1 MNFMGSNKQLLLV
14 HASMEDVSLS
24 ESVNVMLT
32 PQFYTLKKEALP
44 VKYLY
49 QAKRIAPSLFDGLL
63 EVEGSYEYF
72 VFKEDES
79 WVFIAYDV
87 EKISAFLLS
96 KGIKLEQV
104 SKLFF
109 AQQSPS
115 SFIDPVFLGTKEA
128 LVTLDDTVVVVPQA
142 ALREETKSFL
152 FNDRFAPKTGVTLQG
167 AYGSLLSMKQAIAVA
182 AVFTL
187 FAGMFFVEGWRYGH
201 DSKAGEEE
209 MQRLLEAYPSLQS
222 KMQRENIAT
231 KYKTIDVAERKKREV
246 VKSLAG
252 MIFKGITF
260 TSFKL
265 NEKGFKAQFSC
276 SDAKVA
282 KRLKELAKKEKF
294 RTVKGAG
301 SHDVQIEGTL

>member
-1 MNFMGSNKQLLLV
+1 MGSNKKLLLV
-14 HASMEDVSLS
+14 HASMDDVSLS
-24 ESVNVMLT
+24 ENVNVMLT

-63 EVEGSYEYF
+63 EVGGSYEYF
-72 VFKEDES
+72 VFKEEES
-79 WVFIAYDV
+79 WVFIAYDA
-87 EKISAFLLS
+87 EKISSFLLS

-115 SFIDPVFLGTKEA
+115 SFIDPVFLGEKEA

-167 AYGSLLSMKQAIAVA
+167 GHGSLLSMKQAIAVA
-182 AVFTL
+182 AVLTL
-187 FAGMFFVEGWRYGH
+187 FAGMFFVEGWRYGN
-201 DSKAGEEE
+201 DSKAADVE

-246 VKSLAG
+246 VKTLAG
-252 MIFKGITF
+252 MIFKGVTF
-260 TSFKL
+260 TSFSL
-265 NEKGFKAQFSC
+265 NEKAFKVQFSC

-282 KRLKELAKKEKF
+282 KRLKELAKKEEF
-294 RTVKGAG
+294 RISKGTG
-301 SHDVQIEGTL
+301 SNDVQIEGAL

>member
-1 MNFMGSNKQLLLV
+1 MGSNKELLLV
-14 HASMEDVSLS
+14 HRSMEDVSLS

-32 PQFYTLKKEALP
+32 PQFYTFKKEALP

-63 EVEGSYEYF
+63 EEGSSYEYF
-72 VFKEDES
+72 VFQEEES
-79 WVFIAYDV
+79 WAFIAYDV
-87 EKISAFLLS
+87 DMISSFLRS

-142 ALREETKSFL
+142 ALREEIKSFL

-167 AYGSLLSMKQAIAVA
+167 AHGSLLSMKQAIAVA

-187 FAGMFFVEGWRYGH
+187 FAGMFFVEGWRYGN
-201 DSKAGEEE
+201 DSKAADVE
-209 MQRLLEAYPSLQS
+209 MQRLLEAYPALQS
-222 KMQRENIAT
+222 KIQRENIAT
-231 KYKTIDVAERKKREV
+231 KYRTIDIAERKKREV

-252 MIFKGITF
+252 MIFKGVTF
-260 TSFKL
+260 TSFSL
-265 NEKGFKAQFSC
+265 NEKAFKAQFSC

-282 KRLKELAKKEKF
+282 KRLNELAKKEKF
-294 RTVKGAG
+294 RTSKGAG
-301 SHDVQIEGTL
+301 SNDVQIEGTL

>member
-1 MNFMGSNKQLLLV
+1 MGSNKELLLV
-14 HASMEDVSLS
+14 HASMDDVSLS
-24 ESVNVMLT
+24 ESVNVMIT

-63 EVEGSYEYF
+63 EAGGTYEYF
-72 VFKEDES
+72 VFKEEEN
-79 WVFIAYDV
+79 WVFIAYD
-87 EKISAFLLS
+87 EDKITSFLVS

-128 LVTLDDTVVVVPQA
+128 LVTLDDIVVVVPQA

-152 FNDRFAPKTGVTLQG
+152 FDDRLAPKTGVTLQG
-167 AYGSLLSMKQAIAVA
+167 AHGSLLSMKQAIAVA

-187 FAGMFFVEGWRYGH
+187 FAGMFFAEGWRYGN
-201 DSKAGEEE
+201 DSKAADVE

-231 KYKTIDVAERKKREV
+231 KYKT
-246 VKSLAG
+246 LAG
-252 MIFKGITF
+252 MIFKGVTF
-260 TSFKL
+260 TSFSL
-265 NEKGFKAQFSC
+265 NEKAFKVQFSC

-282 KRLKELAKKEKF
+282 KRLKELAKKEEF
-294 RTVKGAG
+294 RISKGAG
-301 SHDVQIEGTL
+301 SNDVQIEGAI